1 MCPKGNIVAPFR
13 GVVIIRSSGVSTGV
27 YLARLKFRTCIVED
41 PQCVVREIP
50 PALVGGELVIGVG
63 FCREGKPIDVTG
75 GESARHAIIQS
86 QTSDGGV
93 VGSQISTCGLTDRFH
108 VLLMGFRRWDRAI
121 CRARVCFILRILL
134 FVAVA
139 QGSTSVLLTPVLPMN
154 QSACDWVSSLSLS
167 VSKDTARVPVA
178 VTCTANI

>member
-63 FCREGKPIDVTG
+63 FCREGKPILTSRAGSRPVTLLSKTKRPAVVSS
-75 GESARHAIIQS
+75 SARSSPA
-86 QTSDGGV
+86 
-93 VGSQISTCGLTDRFH
+93 GSLTDS
-108 VLLMGFRRWDRAI
+108 MSSDEEFRRWDRAI
-121 CRARVCFILRILL
+121 CRAQVCFIFRTLL
-134 FVAVA
+134 FVAVD
-139 QGSTSVLLTPVLPMN
+139 QGYYICSLNPSVANETNPLATGCLPCRFR
-154 QSACDWVSSLSLS
+154 SVGFRLVSYGGSD
-167 VSKDTARVPVA
+167 V
-178 VTCTANI
+178 